1 MRYFITLGCLI
12 GFVAMCILASIHI
25 LYAMWQHGPY
35 STSDSPAGTSSL
47 ERQFSRDVSSNSVEP
62 EHSH

>member
-1 MRYFITLGCLI
+1 MSYFIAIGCLI
-12 GFVAMCILASIHI
+12 GFVAMCILALIHI

-35 STSDSPAGTSSL
+35 SPSDSPAAVSPL
-47 ERQFSRDVSSNSVEP
+47 ERPFSRDVSVNSVEP